1 MLEDA
6 EAEKGREYR
15 ELAEKMGATF
25 FAFAVETTG
34 RLGQALAFIRLIIQ
48 EAARYKSVWAPKEV
62 VHGIYR
68 SVAMAVVRG
77 NANVVQSNL
86 LRSRLAEWRRWRA
99 AGACR
104 PCCRSRRA
112 RGRCPGKP
120 R

>member
-1 MLEDA
+1 MLEEA
-6 EAEKGREYR
+6 EAEKDREYR

-34 RLGQALAFIRLIIQ
+34 RLGQQALAFIRLIIQ

-77 NANVVQSNL
+77 NAKVVQTNL
-86 LRSRLAEWRRWRA
+86 LRSRLAEW
-99 AGACR
+99 
-104 PCCRSRRA
+104 
-112 RGRCPGKP
+112 
-120 R
+120 